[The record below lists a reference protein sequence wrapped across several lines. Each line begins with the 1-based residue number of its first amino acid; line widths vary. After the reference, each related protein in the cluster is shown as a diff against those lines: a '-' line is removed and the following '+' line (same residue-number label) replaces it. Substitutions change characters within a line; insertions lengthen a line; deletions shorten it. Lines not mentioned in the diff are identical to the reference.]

1 MKTHHIFLLSKRL
14 RYKYNIT
21 LFHMIFRYIMQNN
34 VILKVAANKNLRI
47 SIGTV
52 FETPL
57 GGWSLLTVVSILYA
71 PNLSRGVLI

>member
-1 MKTHHIFLLSKRL
+1 
-14 RYKYNIT
+14 
-21 LFHMIFRYIMQNN
+21 MQNN